1 MNFLLDTCAI
11 SELIKPAPN
20 KNAVQWISGI
30 EENRYYLSVLTLGE
44 IEKGIT
50 KLPDS
55 FRKKQLSDWLENHLV
70 VRFEKRILDISLSI
84 SREWGRMLGEVEK
97 IGKPIPA
104 VDGLIAATASVHKLT
119 LVTRNVSD
127 FENAKVDILN
137 IWS

>member
-1 MNFLLDTCAI
+1 MNFLLDTCVI

-30 EENRYYLSVLTLGE
+30 EEDRFYLSVLTLGE

>member
-1 MNFLLDTCAI
+1 MNFLPDTCAI

-30 EENRYYLSVLTLGE
+30 EENRYYLSILTLGE

>member
-1 MNFLLDTCAI
+1 MNFLLDTCVI

-30 EENRYYLSVLTLGE
+30 EENRYYLSILTLGE

-104 VDGLIAATASVHKLT
+104 VDGLIAAASVHKLT
-119 LVTRNVSD
+119 LVTRNISD
-127 FENAKVDILN
+127 FEDTKVNILN